1 MTFATVV
8 SNLITIVNSG
18 LIPLL
23 FALAVIYFIINIV
36 RFFFIQ
42 GGEEGIQKGQQSIL
56 YGLIGLFVI
65 FSIWGIVNILLN
77 TLNAII

>member
-8 SNLITIVNSG
+8 SNLIKIVNG
-18 LIPLL
+18 GVIPLL
-23 FALAVIYFIINIV
+23 FALAVIFFLINIV

-42 GGEEGIQKGQQSIL
+42 GGEEGIQKGKQSIL
-56 YGLIGLFVI
+56 YGLIGLVVI